1 MTCVVENTNGKRGFM
16 KIPKESKRRGVLIV
30 DDHAVLRE
38 GLTLI
43 INLQPDLQVCGEAGS
58 VAEGL
63 KAAAATRSDLA
74 LVDLSLTGGNG
85 LELVKDLKTRYPQL
99 PVLVLS
105 LHDEA
110 LYAERALRAGAR
122 GYIMKRAPMPNLL
135 AAIRKV
141 LGGEIYLSETMG
153 SMVVRQALGD
163 RESTSGGDPLE
174 QLSDRELEVFQL
186 LGEGRGTGEIAQL
199 LGLSMKT
206 ISCYRQNIQTKLH
219 LKDAA
224 ALVQRAVHYAADLP
238 AD

>member
-1 MTCVVENTNGKRGFM
+1 MPAGKEGLMKRPLEENKSTGKR
-16 KIPKESKRRGVLIV
+16 RVLIV

-38 GLTLI
+38 GLALV
-43 INLQPDLQVCGEAGS
+43 INVQPDLVVCGEAAN
-58 VAEGL
+58 VAGGL
-63 KAAAATRSDLA
+63 QTAAAERPDIA
-74 LVDLSLTGGNG
+74 LIDLSLMGGSG
-85 LELVKDLKTRYPQL
+85 LELVKDLKSQFPNL
-99 PVLVLS
+99 PTLVLS

-122 GYIMKRAPMPNLL
+122 GYIMKRASTADLL

-141 LGGEIYLSETMG
+141 LDGQIYLSEMMG
-153 SMVVRQALGD
+153 SVVVRQSFGNG
-163 RESTSGGDPLE
+163 ESPTSADSLE

-186 LGEGRGTGEIAQL
+186 LGEGHGTREIAEQL
-199 LGLSMKT
+199 KLSMKT

-224 ALVQRAVHYAADLP
+224 ALVQRAIHWAANLR

>member
-1 MTCVVENTNGKRGFM
+1 MGKEGFM
-16 KIPKESKRRGVLIV
+16 KSPLKENKSAEKRRVLIV

-38 GLTLI
+38 GLALV
-43 INLQPDLQVCGEAGS
+43 INAQSDLLVCGEAGN
-58 VAEGL
+58 VAGGL
-63 KAAAATRSDLA
+63 QAVAAERPDIA
-74 LVDLSLTGGNG
+74 LIDLSLMGGSG
-85 LELVKDLKTRYPQL
+85 LELVKDLKAQYPKL
-99 PVLVLS
+99 PTLVLS

-122 GYIMKRAPMPNLL
+122 GYIMKRASTADLL

-141 LGGEIYLSETMG
+141 LDGEIYLSETMG
-153 SMVVRQALGD
+153 SVVVRQSFGD
-163 RESTSGGDPLE
+163 RQSPTNSDSLE

-186 LGEGRGTGEIAQL
+186 LGEGHGTREIAEQL
-199 LGLSMKT
+199 KLSMKT

-224 ALVQRAVHYAADLP
+224 ALVQRAIHWAANLR

>member
-1 MTCVVENTNGKRGFM
+1 MKSPIKQTNEAR
-16 KIPKESKRRGVLIV
+16 KRRVLIV

-38 GLTLI
+38 GLALV
-43 INLQPDLQVCGEAGS
+43 INLQPDLLVCGEAGN
-58 VAEGL
+58 VAGGL
-63 KAAAATRSDLA
+63 QAVATMEPDIA
-74 LVDLSLTGGNG
+74 LVDLSLMGGSG
-85 LELVKDLKTRYPQL
+85 LELVKDLKAQYPDV
-99 PVLVLS
+99 PTLVLS

-122 GYIMKRAPMPNLL
+122 GYIMKRAPIPTLL

-141 LGGEIYLSETMG
+141 LDGEIYLSETMG
-153 SMVVRQALGD
+153 SVVVRQAVGD
-163 RESTSGGDPLE
+163 QGSPTSGDPLG

-186 LGEGRGTGEIAQL
+186 LGEGHGTREIAEQ

-206 ISCYRQNIQTKLH
+206 VSCYRQNIQTKLH

-224 ALVQRAVHYAADLP
+224 ALVQRAVHWAADLH